1 MRDFQQMGRSPVHAT
16 RGMAC
21 TSHPLASQAAIDILK
36 AGGNALDGAIAAAAV
51 QGVVEP
57 GSTGIGG
64 DCFCLYSP
72 KGRGVPI
79 AFNGS
84 GSAPQAATVE
94 WYAERGIS
102 SIEQHSPHAVTT
114 PGAVDGWYQLNRDH
128 GALPLAAVLE
138 PAIFYARE
146 GFPVSSRVHH
156 DWHNAADLLRRD
168 ATATAAYL
176 PEGEAPLVGH
186 LHRLPE
192 LASSLEL
199 IAREGRDG
207 FYNGDLAK
215 TMADYLG
222 QQGGLHTVDDFRA
235 TSGEYV
241 NPICADYLGRQ
252 VHQCPPNGQGVIALL
267 LLNMMAE
274 QRIDSGALSVERVHA
289 ELEAC
294 RLAYTAR
301 NAYVGDPR
309 MAQVPVDELLS
320 CQYAQQLRSLIDPER
335 AIEPPRE
342 WMLPKHKDTVYI
354 SVVDKDRNSCSFINT
369 VFHGF
374 GSGLMAPNTGVVFQN
389 RGQGFS
395 LQAGHPNA
403 IASGKRPLHTIIPG
417 MVYKDGKVELSYGVM
432 GGQYQAFGHL
442 QFLSRHFEFGYDL
455 QEAMDLPRYMVD
467 PFTGEVEIETTA
479 EQALV
484 DALKSRGH
492 RISAATG
499 AIGGSQA
506 ISIDWQ
512 QGVLTG
518 ASDHRKDGC
527 AIGY

>member
-1 MRDFQQMGRSPVHAT
+1 MRDFQLPGRSPVHAT

-21 TSHPLASQAAIDILK
+21 SSHPLASQAAIDTLK

-64 DCFCLYSP
+64 DCFCLYAP
-72 KGRGVPI
+72 QGKGTPV

-84 GSAPQAATVE
+84 GKAPQAATVE
-94 WYAERGIS
+94 WYAEQGIS
-102 SIEQHSPHAVTT
+102 EIEQHSPHSVTT

-128 GALPLAAVLE
+128 GAIPLAAVLE
-138 PAIFYARE
+138 PAIYYARE
-146 GFPVSSRVHH
+146 GFPVSSRVQY
-156 DWHNAADLLRRD
+156 DWRAAADLLRRD
-168 ATATAAYL
+168 ANAAAAYL
-176 PEGEAPLVGH
+176 PQGEPPAVGQM
-186 LHRLPE
+186 HRLPA
-192 LASSLEL
+192 LADTLEL

-207 FYNGDLAK
+207 FYSGDLADA
-215 TMADYLG
+215 MAGYLK
-222 QQGGLHTVDDFRA
+222 QQGGLHTVADFHS
-235 TSGEYV
+235 TQGEYV
-241 NPICADYLGRQ
+241 DPIHSNYLGRQ

-267 LLNMMAE
+267 LLNIMAG
-274 QRIDSGALSVERVHA
+274 QHTDGAALSVARVHA

-301 NAYVGDPR
+301 NAYVADPR
-309 MAQVPVDELLS
+309 MAQVPVEQLLS
-320 CQYAQQLRSLIDPER
+320 TAYAEQLRAQIQSDR
-335 AIEPPRE
+335 AVEPPRE

-374 GSGLMAPNTGVVFQN
+374 GSGLMAPDTGVVFQN

-403 IASGKRPLHTIIPG
+403 IAPGKRPLHTIIPG
-417 MVYKDGKVELSYGVM
+417 MVSQDGKVQMSYGVM

-442 QFLSRHFEFGYDL
+442 QFLSRHFEFGCDL

-467 PFTGEVEIETTA
+467 PFSGEVEIETTVEPA
-479 EQALV
+479 LVQALRS
-484 DALKSRGH
+484 LGH
-492 RISAATG
+492 RVADAAG
-499 AIGGSQA
+499 PIGGSQA
-506 ISIDWQ
+506 IAIDWA

-518 ASDHRKDGC
+518 ASDPRKDGC